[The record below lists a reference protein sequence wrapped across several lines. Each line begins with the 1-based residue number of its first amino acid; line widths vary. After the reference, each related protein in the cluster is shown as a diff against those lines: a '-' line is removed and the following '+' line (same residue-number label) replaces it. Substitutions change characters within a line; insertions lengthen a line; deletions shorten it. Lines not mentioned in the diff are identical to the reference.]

1 MTDKQGIDRGQNENS
16 EGKYDRIFKL
26 LVVGDCD
33 VGKTSLMLRY
43 TTDAFTPDS
52 VSTVGVDFKLKT
64 IFKNGRR
71 IKLQIWDTA
80 GQERFRTITTAYF
93 RGAVGIVLMYDIA
106 NEESFRALQEW
117 SAQIKQHAAE
127 STQVILVGNKSDI
140 EKDRV
145 VPTSKGSEL
154 AEQLG
159 FLFLEASSVLNHN
172 VSQVFEQLVDAICQ
186 QTTVTVATPSAKL
199 TDSQPALRPAHSCS
213 C

>member
-1 MTDKQGIDRGQNENS
+1 MTDKQGIDHGQNENS
-16 EGKYDRIFKL
+16 EGKCDHIFKL

-52 VSTVGVDFKLKT
+52 VST
-64 IFKNGRR
+64 
-71 IKLQIWDTA
+71 DTA

-93 RGAVGIVLMYDIA
+93 RGAVGIILMYDIA

-117 SAQIKQHAAE
+117 SAQIKQHTAE

-145 VPTSKGSEL
+145 VPTSRGSEL

-172 VSQVFEQLVDAICQ
+172 VSQVFERLVDAICQ
-186 QTTVTVATPSAKL
+186 QTTVTVATPSARL
-199 TDSQPALRPAHSCS
+199 TDSQPVLRPAHSCS